1 LSVHVPSY
9 INPANAVT
17 ASRFLTLPPFVYFI
31 DRGMYQWALL
41 TALVCGLLDI
51 LDGWVA
57 KVFDCRSGFGELFDA
72 IADAVCYGF
81 FMFILVLYGRVPW
94 VPVVA
99 ILAMGMINMAF
110 RGVYVRRV
118 GKTTNYR
125 SFAMER
131 IVAYAAYLSGIGVAG
146 YEVEYFYYLCALLMA
161 VVVVHDAKRMLLD
174 PVPA

>member
-1 LSVHVPSY
+1 VSSPSY

-41 TALVCGLLDI
+41 TALVCGLLDL

-57 KVFDCRSGFGELFDA
+57 KIFDCRSGFGELFDA
-72 IADAVCYGF
+72 VADAVCYGF
-81 FMFILVLYGRVPW
+81 FMIVLAAYGRVPW
-94 VPVVA
+94 VPVA
-99 ILAMGMINMAF
+99 GILAMGLVNMVF
-110 RGVYVRRV
+110 RGIYVRRV
-118 GKTTNYR
+118 GRTTNYR

-131 IVAYAAYLSGIGVAG
+131 IVAFAAYLSGIGIAG
-146 YEVEYFYYLCALLMA
+146 IEVDFFYYLCALVML
-161 VVVVHDAKRMLLD
+161 VVLVHDGKRMLLD